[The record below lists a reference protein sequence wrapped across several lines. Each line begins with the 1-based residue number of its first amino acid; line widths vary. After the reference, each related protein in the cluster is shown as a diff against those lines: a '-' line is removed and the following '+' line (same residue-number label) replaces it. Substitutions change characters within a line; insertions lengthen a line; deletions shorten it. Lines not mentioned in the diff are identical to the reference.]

1 MFVYLFLFFP
11 PPSHP
16 TFKAFQKLPSS
27 SPRLMR
33 ILEHLTLLLPGDL
46 IPYAEALTCSMALLL
61 EPAVPRRILQ
71 TVNKLWIS
79 LNTVM
84 PRRYILWRALLL
96 FLAAVC

>member
-1 MFVYLFLFFP
+1 MHHSISFIF
-11 PPSHP
+11 SA
-16 TFKAFQKLPSS
+16 AFQKLPSS

-33 ILEHLTLLLPGDL
+33 ILERLTLLSPGDL
-46 IPYAEALTCSMALLL
+46 IPYAEALTSSMALLL

-84 PRRYILWRALLL
+84 PRRYVLRM
-96 FLAAVC
+96 